1 MISFKWRHFQKNLIL
16 LAMRWYLAYS
26 LSYRDIEELMLER
39 GVKVDHSTINRWVV
53 KYAPL
58 LEEAFRKSYKKSVN
72 NSWRM
77 DETYIKVKGVWHYF
91 YRAVDK
97 FGNTIDFMLSEKRD
111 KPAAK
116 AFFDKAIKLHGLPEK
131 VTMDKSGANKAGI
144 DAVNFLLILCHL
156 LGCPLMQ
163 IIVRQIK
170 YLNNIIEQDH
180 RGIKRITNPMLG
192 FKAFH
197 SAEATLS
204 GIELH
209 HMLRKNQHVNAANQ
223 SIFSQYYALAG

>member
-1 MISFKWRHFQKNLIL
+1 M
-16 LAMRWYLAYS
+16 
-26 LSYRDIEELMLER
+26 
-39 GVKVDHSTINRWVV
+39 T
-53 KYAPL
+53 
-58 LEEAFRKSYKKSVN
+58 
-72 NSWRM
+72 
-77 DETYIKVKGVWHYF
+77 
-91 YRAVDK
+91 
-97 FGNTIDFMLSEKRD
+97 FGNQYEMIPKLYFTQHQAENLQ
-111 KPAAK
+111 
-116 AFFDKAIKLHGLPEK
+116 AIYTPQMTLP
-131 VTMDKSGANKAGI
+131 
-144 DAVNFLLILCHL
+144 AVNFLLILCHL

-197 SAEATLS
+197 SAEATLA

-223 SIFSQYYALAG
+223 SIFSQFYALAG